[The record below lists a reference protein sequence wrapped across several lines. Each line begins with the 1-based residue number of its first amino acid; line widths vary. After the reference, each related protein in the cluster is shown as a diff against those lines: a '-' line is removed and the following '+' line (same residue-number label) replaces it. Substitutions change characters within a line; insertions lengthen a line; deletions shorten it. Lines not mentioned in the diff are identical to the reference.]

1 MQGGEKGWVQG
12 EGERWV
18 QRGRKVG
25 AGRGRGGC
33 RDGESGGCR
42 RRGLCR
48 ENSQFTSAK
57 GRALGEGAS
66 GRSWEKVFNKDLS
79 FNGEVCSFLMRLL
92 EVNINK
98 MLTVVGIMVIFV
110 FF

>member
-1 MQGGEKGWVQG
+1 MKVPLEGG
-12 EGERWV
+12 
-18 QRGRKVG
+18 
-25 AGRGRGGC
+25 
-33 RDGESGGCR
+33 
-42 RRGLCR
+42 
-48 ENSQFTSAK
+48 
-57 GRALGEGAS
+57 
-66 GRSWEKVFNKDLS
+66 SWEKVLNKDLS

>member
-1 MQGGEKGWVQG
+1 MGGR
-12 EGERWV
+12 ERGMKEEQV
-18 QRGRKVG
+18 PGTGMGRAVG
-25 AGRGRGGC
+25 AGGEVCAGRTASSPQPRGGHWVKAPL
-33 RDGESGGCR
+33 EGG
-42 RRGLCR
+42 
-48 ENSQFTSAK
+48 
-57 GRALGEGAS
+57 
-66 GRSWEKVFNKDLS
+66 SWEKVLNKDLS